1 MMKSLLLLIPPVLM
15 LLLPGDE
22 FSRGVR
28 AYQEGRFKE
37 ALEAFSEDEKAAG
50 NSASAELLHNKAMA
64 ALRAGEL
71 LVAEYSAEKVVVR
84 GGPGFAAWRDFLMG
98 STAYARSEKAEAKAN
113 KPDAEPSAFEEAIAH
128 AEIARNYWQL
138 AAARRSDWPE
148 ARRNVERALL
158 KLKEL
163 KGRKE
168 AAEQQ
173 KIKKKEKKKIE
184 IQIDP
189 RLQSDPTNRQQV
201 SRIDPLLDE
210 LSPELVK
217 RLYDKLE
224 EKKREKISLRRTR
237 QRMQSAEVEKD
248 W

>member
-1 MMKSLLLLIPPVLM
+1 MMKTLLLLMPPFLM

-22 FSRGVR
+22 FSTGVH
-28 AYQEGRFKE
+28 AYEECRFE
-37 ALEAFSEDEKAAG
+37 DALETFSECERAAG

-71 LVAEYSAEKVVVR
+71 LVAEYSAEKTVVR
-84 GGPGFAAWRDFLMG
+84 GGPGFAAWRDFLWG
-98 STAYARSEKAEAKAN
+98 NTAFARSEKAEEKAN
-113 KPDAEPSAFEEAIAH
+113 KPDAEPSAFEEAIAQ
-128 AEIARNYWQL
+128 AEIARNYWQM
-138 AAARRSDWPE
+138 AVVRRSDWPE

-158 KLKEL
+158 KLREL
-163 KGRKE
+163 KKKKE
-168 AAEQQ
+168 AAEQRNR
-173 KIKKKEKKKIE
+173 KEKEKKKIE

-189 RLQSDPTNRQQV
+189 RLQSDPKNRQQASKV
-201 SRIDPLLDE
+201 DPLLDE
-210 LSPELVK
+210 LSPEHVK

-224 EKKREKISLRRTR
+224 EKKREKLALRRIR